1 MLIDPDLLLIVV
13 FVAVALVFDFLN
25 GFHDASNLV
34 ATMISSRAI
43 RPAVAL
49 LIVSVCEFLGPFLFG
64 IAVAT
69 TIGHEI
75 VASEILTIPLISAAL
90 LSAIVWNLLTWLLG
104 IPSSSSHALVGGLVG
119 SAVMANLILLLG
131 TTGLSTAEDLAA
143 VVSVVKPSGILKVVL
158 ALFISPPLGFLAGFL
173 LIKLIYLFSQRA
185 SPAINWWF
193 KKGQLFTSV
202 ALALSHGTNDAQK
215 TMGIIA
221 MVLYASGHL
230 DHFTVPLWVMAAC
243 AGAISLGTALGGWRL
258 IKTIGGKF
266 YKIRPIHGFTVQVSA
281 GALVLV
287 ASLLGGPVSTTHVVS
302 SAVMGAGSGE
312 RLSKVR
318 WGVGRQIVTAWA
330 ITLPATALLAGL
342 IYLIMWSTPWVG

>member
-1 MLIDPDLLLIVV
+1 MVFSPDLLWLGLFI
-13 FVAVALVFDFLN
+13 AVALIFDFLN
-25 GFHDASNLV
+25 GFHDAANIV
-34 ATMISSRAI
+34 ATMISSRAM
-43 RPAVAL
+43 RPGVAL

-64 IAVAT
+64 VAVAT
-69 TIGHEI
+69 TIGHDI
-75 VASEILTIPLISAAL
+75 VSPEILSTHLIAAAL
-90 LSAIVWNLLTWLLG
+90 LSAIIWNIVTWLLG

-119 SAVMANLILLLG
+119 AAVMANGIRMLESG
-131 TTGLSTAEDLAA
+131 GFQNADDLARL
-143 VVSVVKPSGILKVVL
+143 VSVVKPHGITKVL
-158 ALFISPPLGFLAGFL
+158 IALFISPILGFLVGFFF
-173 LIKLIYLFSQRA
+173 IKIVYFFSRIA
-185 SPAINWWF
+185 SPRINWWF

-221 MVLYASGHL
+221 MVLVSSGQL
-230 DHFTVPLWVMAAC
+230 SEFKIPIWVMAAC

-281 GALVLV
+281 GALVLA

-318 WGVGRQIVTAWA
+318 WGVGKQIVTAWA
-330 ITLPATALLAGL
+330 ITLPATALLAAL
-342 IYLIMWSTPWVG
+342 VYLIMWSTPWVG